1 MISLFETIKNT
12 MYYKVLSEEFAII
25 EGNEVMQLNESFQS
39 ELLRNLAS
47 QIKKAEAKNN
57 ANIKRKNEEDKARG
71 YSYVRPYTSFA
82 SIFGPL
88 TIPQRFGDEKKGIQG
103 LLWSDIKDEDF
114 KLIKAGDEKSLKKEL
129 KEIFVNKGN
138 GDAICCIPGT
148 KDPVMFIKGYG
159 KKDEEKRVFYFN
171 MDQSKW
177 DAGVKEKTVKKYSY
191 QTRPLRLNELL
202 PLLSDVDVYILTIT
216 NDMINNYE
224 YLRSLKTDAQAGVV
238 NTDEQ
243 SLKALLKKQ
252 QARYAALVKKIKAEK
267 LQSDPNVLF
276 DEINKTQQEVVDLM
290 KQIMSNPE
298 YMDKRYDIGNLLN
311 YMSYAYES
319 FYNSS
324 SDKRSSQRRKE
335 AAKERA
341 KNAGKEFDDE
351 TYDQYDFDKLHSD
364 EYIRDA
370 KNYIQKVKKA
380 IEEIKNDMK

>member
-1 MISLFETIKNT
+1 M
-12 MYYKVLSEEFAII
+12 
-25 EGNEVMQLNESFQS
+25 
-39 ELLRNLAS
+39 
-47 QIKKAEAKNN
+47 
-57 ANIKRKNEEDKARG
+57 
-71 YSYVRPYTSFA
+71 
-82 SIFGPL
+82 
-88 TIPQRFGDEKKGIQG
+88 
-103 LLWSDIKDEDF
+103 
-114 KLIKAGDEKSLKKEL
+114 
-129 KEIFVNKGN
+129 
-138 GDAICCIPGT
+138 
-148 KDPVMFIKGYG
+148 
-159 KKDEEKRVFYFN
+159 
-171 MDQSKW
+171 
-177 DAGVKEKTVKKYSY
+177 
-191 QTRPLRLNELL
+191 L

-290 KQIMSNPE
+290 KQIVSNPE
-298 YMDKRYDIGNLLN
+298 YMDQRYDIGNLLN

-319 FYNSS
+319 FYDSAL
-324 SDKRSSQRRKE
+324 DKRSSQRRKE

-351 TYDQYDFDKLHSD
+351 TYDQDDFDKLHSD
-364 EYIRDA
+364 KYIRDA

-380 IEEIKNDMK
+380 IEKIKNDMK